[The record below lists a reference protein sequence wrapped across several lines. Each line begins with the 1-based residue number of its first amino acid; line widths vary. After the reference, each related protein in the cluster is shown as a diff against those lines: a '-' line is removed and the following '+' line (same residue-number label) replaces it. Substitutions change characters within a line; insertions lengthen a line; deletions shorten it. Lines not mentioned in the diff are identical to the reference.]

1 MDGFDEL
8 LATARTAYARGDW
21 HAAHRQLRQAG
32 TLSELATADLS
43 LLGGAAW
50 WLGRVKESLEISE
63 EVYHRFQDD
72 GDAPG
77 AAMKALNLG
86 LLWSIRGDLVI
97 ASGWVNRARRIL
109 QDLPEG
115 PEHGYLLYLDAGLRP
130 GFPDLGPTRETAAT
144 LQDLGRRLRAPA
156 LTSFGLVLSGLA
168 ALAGRDRLAC
178 ARLLESGVEIALA
191 LGHLDEAE
199 RLCGQLEETAAVSA
213 TAGFRAWAGQARA
226 AVLITQSRHAEALPV
241 LQAAAR
247 EYRGLHARYET
258 ARNYEL
264 LAQAHRGLALP
275 NIAAADSATAL
286 AIYRELGALPDVQR
300 LDRRLPGGLT
310 EREADVLALTAGG
323 ASNKDTAAALF
334 ISQKTESKGPAAFP
348 GAAGPFAARKSGPTS
363 ARSGLYDRK
372 IVCKIPER
380 RSEWLDEA
388 IPLVD
393 ASSTMRWSMGPRHC
407 RGNRPC

>member
-1 MDGFDEL
+1 
-8 LATARTAYARGDW
+8 
-21 HAAHRQLRQAG
+21 
-32 TLSELATADLS
+32 
-43 LLGGAAW
+43 
-50 WLGRVKESLEISE
+50 
-63 EVYHRFQDD
+63 
-72 GDAPG
+72 
-77 AAMKALNLG
+77 MKALNLG

-144 LQDLGRRLRAPA
+144 LQDLGRRLRALA

-286 AIYRELGALPDVQR
+286 AIYRELGALPNVQR
-300 LDRRLPGGLT
+300 LDRRLPGARLT
-310 EREADVLALTAGG
+310 CSLSPPGE
-323 ASNKDTAAALF
+323 
-334 ISQKTESKGPAAFP
+334 PATRTP
-348 GAAGPFAARKSGPTS
+348 PRPCSS
-363 ARSGLYDRK
+363 AR
-372 IVCKIPER
+372 R
-380 RSEWLDEA
+380 RSRRA
-388 IPLVD
+388 PLRSPGRRGLSLP
-393 ASSTMRWSMGPRHC
+393 ANRAPRPLAPVYTIEKSCAKYPKGDQNGWTRQYHLWTPA
-407 RGNRPC
+407 RR